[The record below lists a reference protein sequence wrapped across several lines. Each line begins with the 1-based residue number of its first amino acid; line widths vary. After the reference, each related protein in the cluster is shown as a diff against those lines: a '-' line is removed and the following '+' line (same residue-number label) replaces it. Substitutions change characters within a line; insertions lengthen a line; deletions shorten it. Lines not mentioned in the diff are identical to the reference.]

1 MVPIFLVGMHGC
13 GKSFLAEGLA
23 RAHKKKFIST
33 DALVEKSLSMPLAE
47 IFKKYGENFY
57 REKEKEIILSMC
69 DKESLNDCIISAG
82 AHSVLSPQL
91 RDLFQNKGKVI
102 YVKATPETVYEHVT
116 GTVYKENNDQDTA
129 QGPRL
134 KVDMN
139 KIRKAYNDHH
149 KFYELCATDIIDIDG
164 LGKVDAFLKVNR
176 IYEKMVCEKVR
187 VMVNIDK

>member
-23 RAHKKKFIST
+23 RAHKQKFIST

-47 IFKKYGENFY
+47 IFNKYGENFY

-91 RDLFQNKGKVI
+91 RDLFQNKGRVI
-102 YVKATPETVYEHVT
+102 YVKAMPETVYEHVT
-116 GTVYKENNDQDTA
+116 GMVYKEDNDKDDA

-139 KIRKAYNDHH
+139 KIRKAYNGHH
-149 KFYELCATDIIDIDG
+149 KFYELCATDIIDVDG

>member
-23 RAHKKKFIST
+23 RAHKKKIIST

-47 IFKKYGENFY
+47 IFNKYGENFY

-91 RDLFQNKGKVI
+91 RDLFQNKGRVI
-102 YVKATPETVYEHVT
+102 YVKAMPETVYEHVT
-116 GTVYKENNDQDTA
+116 GMAYKEDNDKDDA

-149 KFYELCATDIIDIDG
+149 KFYELCATDIIDVDG
-164 LGKVDAFLKVNR
+164 LGKVDAFLKANS